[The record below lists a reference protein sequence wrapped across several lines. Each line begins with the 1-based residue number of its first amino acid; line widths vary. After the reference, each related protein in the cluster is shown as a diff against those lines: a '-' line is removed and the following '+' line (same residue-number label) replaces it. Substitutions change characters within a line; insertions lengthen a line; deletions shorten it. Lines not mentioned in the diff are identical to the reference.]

1 MIKNYSNVQMQL
13 CYNYYMKTKKEY
25 SERKLKKSLDEN
37 KEKAKAFLNDDEKM
51 EKLFRDFEKKL
62 KLIPKIGKRASDVA
76 VLLSMLRAYIKK
88 QYTDVSIATIIA
100 AVAGLIYVI
109 NPMDVVPEYVLGVGI
124 LDDAAILGIILQ
136 AMHMDLNKYKKWQ
149 KINGKR

>member
-1 MIKNYSNVQMQL
+1 
-13 CYNYYMKTKKEY
+13 MKTKKEY
-25 SERKLKKSLDEN
+25 SERKLKKSLEEN
-37 KEKAKAFLNDDEKM
+37 KEKAKAFLNDDDKM
-51 EKLFRDFEKKL
+51 ETLFQEFEKKL

-100 AVAGLIYVI
+100 AVAGLIYVV

-149 KINGKR
+149 KANGKR

>member
-1 MIKNYSNVQMQL
+1 
-13 CYNYYMKTKKEY
+13 MKSRREY
-25 SERKLKKSLDEN
+25 QELKFMNSLNEN
-37 KEKAKAFLNDDEKM
+37 KEKAKAYLNDDEKM
-51 EKLFRDFEKKL
+51 EKLFRDFEDKL

-100 AVAGLIYVI
+100 AVAGLIYVV

-124 LDDAAILGIILQ
+124 LDDAAVLGIILQ

-149 KINGKR
+149 KANGKR